1 MSSGLGLRL
10 REFHDAKRSV
20 QGALVSGCNDLD
32 VSWILRYYSGSH
44 ISLDGSWILRCYSGG
59 SFSVNV

>member
-20 QGALVSGCNDLD
+20 KGAIVSGYND
-32 VSWILRYYSGSH
+32 
-44 ISLDGSWILRCYSGG
+44 LDGSWMLRYYIG
-59 SFSVNV
+59 SHNSLDGLGC